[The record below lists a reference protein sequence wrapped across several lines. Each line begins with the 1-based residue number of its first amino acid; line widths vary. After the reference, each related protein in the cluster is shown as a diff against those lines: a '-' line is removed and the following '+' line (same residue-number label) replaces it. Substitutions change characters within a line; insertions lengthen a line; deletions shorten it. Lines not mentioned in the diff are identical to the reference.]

1 VNRRIWCNGCASVT
15 PLNVTLG
22 KNRPLRRFFY
32 VLHKSRTTSMVAV
45 TCSPLCQW
53 IIGVVISMVISMV
66 ISI

>member
-1 VNRRIWCNGCASVT
+1 MCKRYASQRNAWEKPPSQAVF
-15 PLNVTLG
+15 LC
-22 KNRPLRRFFY
+22 
-32 VLHKSRTTSMVAV
+32 LHKSRTTSMVAV